1 MPPPWLQRIQLS
13 AHGNESKSDL
23 GSRGAALGECGWRC
37 DSAVLVV
44 GNTATGMWRFAP
56 FAQRIY
62 IPLPEKEGR
71 KQLLTINLRDVPLD
85 ADIALDDIAGRMDG
99 YSGSDITNVLL
110 PCGPPRHCACVSLVG
125 TTRYQ
130 RST

>member
-1 MPPPWLQRIQLS
+1 
-13 AHGNESKSDL
+13 
-23 GSRGAALGECGWRC
+23 
-37 DSAVLVV
+37 
-44 GNTATGMWRFAP
+44 MWRFAP

-99 YSGSDITNVLL
+99 YSGSDITNVLTAAL
-110 PCGPPRHCACVSLVG
+110 WP
-125 TTRYQ
+125 
-130 RST
+130 

>member
-1 MPPPWLQRIQLS
+1 
-13 AHGNESKSDL
+13 
-23 GSRGAALGECGWRC
+23 
-37 DSAVLVV
+37 
-44 GNTATGMWRFAP
+44 MWRFAP

-99 YSGSDITNVLL
+99 YSGSDITNVLQ
-110 PCGPPRHCACVSLVG
+110 PCGPVARHCACVPLVG
-125 TTRYQ
+125 WYHN
-130 RST
+130 